1 MSAVNVR
8 RVVAVAAV
16 VLGLAVSSASAGGS
30 LALDGKRKTKVR
42 YDGQL
47 TEPAANFGTDRAN
60 NLGSDPTMPALSDCS
75 ANSCDITELRLSLP
89 KGSSTGW
96 LQALLT
102 LPRSMNVTVVLYDA
116 KGRAVQYADATNP
129 CCGGSVACCASMPS
143 AEYQIPLSVS
153 RIPAGRYRLVVFD
166 RGGAGTFRAEVEF
179 HAHPQDRRR
188 S

>member
-1 MSAVNVR
+1 
-8 RVVAVAAV
+8 VVAVAAV
-16 VLGLAVSSASAGGS
+16 VLGLTASSAGAGGS
-30 LALDGKRKTKVR
+30 LALDGKRKTTVR

-47 TEPAANFGTDRAN
+47 SEPAANFGADRAN
-60 NLGSDPTMPALSDCS
+60 NLGPDPTMPVLSDCT
-75 ANSCDITELRLSLP
+75 AKSCDITELRLSLP

-102 LPRSMNVTVVLYDA
+102 IPRTMNVTVVLYDA
-116 KGRAVQYADATNP
+116 KGRAVQYADVSNP
-129 CCGGSVACCASMPS
+129 CCGGSVECCASTPS
-143 AEYQIPLSVS
+143 AEYRIPLSVS

-166 RGGAGTFRAEVEF
+166 RGGVGTFQAEVEF